1 MSLAWYLLAVATCIG
16 SSMESLLLLKKTA
29 ESLAEEIHDICKR
42 SSKSRQPMTKY
53 QREKLRKL
61 QFIARTL
68 NGEIG
73 KLEALAEDKEA

>member
-29 ESLAEEIHDICKR
+29 ESLAEEIHDIRKR